1 MAHRKSW
8 YLTKIGYKVCS
19 SVHLTFLNNISSVQ
33 FSCSVVSNSLGPC
46 GQQHSRLPCPSPTP
60 RACSIS
66 CPLTQCDAIQPS
78 HPLPPSS
85 PLPSIVPSIKVFSS
99 ESALCIK
106 WPKYWSFRKSPS
118 NKHSGLISFRIDWF
132 DPLAIQG
139 SLKNLLRH
147 HSLKVSVIWSSG
159 FFTDQLSR
167 TGKTIALTYMDLC
180 WQSDVSAF

>member
-1 MAHRKSW
+1 MSIDMFSVTKSC
-8 YLTKIGYKVCS
+8 LTLCNPMGS
-19 SVHLTFLNNISSVQ
+19 SMPGFPAPQYIPEFAQIHVHWVGDAVQ
-33 FSCSVVSNSLGPC
+33 TTHTLS
-46 GQQHSRLPCPSPTP
+46 
-60 RACSIS
+60 
-66 CPLTQCDAIQPS
+66 
-78 HPLPPSS
+78 PSS
-85 PLPSIVPSIKVFSS
+85 PVLNLSQHQGLLQWVHSSYRVGRVLELSFSD
-99 ESALCIK
+99 
-106 WPKYWSFRKSPS
+106 SPS
-118 NKHSGLISFRIDWF
+118 NEYSGLISFRIDWF